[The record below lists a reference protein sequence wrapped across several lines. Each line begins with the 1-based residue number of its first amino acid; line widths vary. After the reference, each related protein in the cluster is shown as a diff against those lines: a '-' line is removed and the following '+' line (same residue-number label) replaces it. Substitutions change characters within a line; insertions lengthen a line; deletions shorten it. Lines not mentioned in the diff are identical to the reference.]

1 MEKGEENNAYGG
13 MPPKAV
19 RGRSKPLLRQSVGD
33 EPSARLAGEKKQKK
47 SMHWC
52 TAKGRIMHLFF
63 VLSLCLYSV
72 HLFLFYLSLA
82 LIVSDLAAPK
92 YPSGP
97 QRIEYFVKFQMQIWS
112 KFSCTF
118 GGKIQMF
125 LLNTDATVGVPSE
138 RDSRR
143 QCGSRPA
150 RSCSQVARRPAIT
163 LALPAKNEGEFSVYS
178 WLRLAHDLMC

>member
-1 MEKGEENNAYGG
+1 
-13 MPPKAV
+13 
-19 RGRSKPLLRQSVGD
+19 
-33 EPSARLAGEKKQKK
+33 
-47 SMHWC
+47 MHWC

-163 LALPAKNEGEFSVYS
+163 LALPAKMKGSLVFILGWDLHMIWCANLPSI
-178 WLRLAHDLMC
+178 LAGKANGSIMPYALGMHRTHTRFKD

>member
-1 MEKGEENNAYGG
+1 

-33 EPSARLAGEKKQKK
+33 EPSARLAGEKKQKNQ
-47 SMHWC
+47 C
-52 TAKGRIMHLFF
+52 TDVRRKVASCIYFLYFLSVYTPSIFSYSIYPLLSSSATWQRRNILQGLN
-63 VLSLCLYSV
+63 VLNISSNFRCRYEASLVV
-72 HLFLFYLSLA
+72 HL
-82 LIVSDLAAPK
+82 
-92 YPSGP
+92 
-97 QRIEYFVKFQMQIWS
+97 
-112 KFSCTF
+112 

-138 RDSRR
+138 RASRR